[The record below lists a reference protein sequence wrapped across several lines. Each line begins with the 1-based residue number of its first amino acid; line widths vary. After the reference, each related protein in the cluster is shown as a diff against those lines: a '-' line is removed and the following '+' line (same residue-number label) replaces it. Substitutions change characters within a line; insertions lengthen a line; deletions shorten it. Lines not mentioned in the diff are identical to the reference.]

1 MKPSDLLFSIG
12 RPVAYYPSL
21 AKPLGSVNACL
32 FFCQIFY
39 WQDKTQ
45 NELGV
50 YKTAEEIEQE
60 TGLTYREQ
68 ATARKLLV
76 ERGVLIETHKRLDH
90 KIFYRIDTEKLNLV
104 ICGMCNPRN
113 AESAIGEATKPQFDL
128 CTENTTETT
137 TDIKDMSVSAKHD
150 GSVSEIFAYW
160 QSAMNSPRSKLGADK
175 KKKILTALKTYSVE
189 EIKKAILGCA
199 MTPFNMGD
207 NDQQTK
213 YNGLELILRNSE
225 KIDKFI
231 SHADNPPAARKQKQV
246 IDNNDT
252 SWGKDFGDI
261 Y

>member
-1 MKPSDLLFSIG
+1 MAVIKANLSANFVVVPNS
-12 RPVAYYPSL
+12 A
-21 AKPLGSVNACL
+21 A
-32 FFCQIFY
+32 
-39 WQDKTQ
+39 QDKSLSW
-45 NELGV
+45 E
-50 YKTAEEIEQE
+50 A
-60 TGLTYREQ
+60 
-68 ATARKLLV
+68 
-76 ERGVLIETHKRLDH
+76 RGVLVFMLSMPNDWAMHRSWLQEQCESCGRDKLV
-90 KIFYRIDTEKLNLV
+90 RILKELEDGGYLLRTAKQTDGGRMDGWDWIV
-104 ICGMCNPRN
+104 YP
-113 AESAIGEATKPQFDL
+113 ESNKSEGLLYSRT
-128 CTENTTETT
+128 TENPLGGEPAPTKDIFIQNKQETKK
-137 TDIKDMSVSAKHD
+137 DLKDMSVSAKHD
-150 GSVSEIFAYW
+150 GSVNEIFAYW

-231 SHADNPPAARKQKQV
+231 SHADNPPAPRKQKPV

>member
-1 MKPSDLLFSIG
+1 
-12 RPVAYYPSL
+12 
-21 AKPLGSVNACL
+21 
-32 FFCQIFY
+32 
-39 WQDKTQ
+39 
-45 NELGV
+45 
-50 YKTAEEIEQE
+50 
-60 TGLTYREQ
+60 
-68 ATARKLLV
+68 
-76 ERGVLIETHKRLDH
+76 
-90 KIFYRIDTEKLNLV
+90 
-104 ICGMCNPRN
+104 
-113 AESAIGEATKPQFDL
+113 
-128 CTENTTETT
+128 
-137 TDIKDMSVSAKHD
+137 MSVSTKHD

-175 KKKILTALKTYSVE
+175 KKKILTALKTYSIE

-231 SHADNPPAARKQKQV
+231 SHADNPPAARKQKPV